1 MSEIVDFFLGARFAR
16 LSEIVFS
23 EIVFS
28 KYKTISESEIVFS
41 KQKTISDSEIIFQND
56 KTISDSEIVTKF
68 PKNYFGLRTISENH
82 SKTISDPK
90 SLRG

>member
-1 MSEIVDFFLGARFAR
+1 MSEIVVFFLEARFAR

-41 KQKTISDSEIIFQND
+41 KHM
-56 KTISDSEIVTKF
+56 TISDSEIVTNF
-68 PKNYFGLRTISENH
+68 SKNYFGLRTISENH